1 MRPMN
6 SRTASRIGSASAGR
20 SIARSRRMPSLT
32 ESVTCR
38 AAASASTMAPMAV
51 ARLTYRW
58 ASCSQVKPIPP
69 CTCVFRFAFWSA
81 AARASV
87 AAMAAV

>member
-20 SIARSRRMPSLT
+20 SIARSRRTPLRT

-38 AAASASTMAPMAV
+38 AAASASMIASMAV
-51 ARLTYRW
+51 ARRTYR
-58 ASCSQVKPIPP
+58 
-69 CTCVFRFAFWSA
+69 
-81 AARASV
+81 
-87 AAMAAV
+87 